1 MLDNETRKRI
11 ETLELVFGVF
21 VIISVLVGV
30 WFFSSLNKMN
40 RETGE
45 HNERLKFIEANF
57 K

>member
-30 WFFSSLNKMN
+30 WFFSSLNKMS